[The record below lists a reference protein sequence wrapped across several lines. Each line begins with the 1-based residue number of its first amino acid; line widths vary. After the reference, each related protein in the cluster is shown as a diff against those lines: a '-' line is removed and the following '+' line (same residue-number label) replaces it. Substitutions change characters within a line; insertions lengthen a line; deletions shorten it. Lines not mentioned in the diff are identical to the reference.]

1 MPLAGIAHVPSQK
14 GGQTLPVTLGA
25 LFATPLHFPTAPE
38 PLGGGER
45 DGSLH
50 PHEMD
55 EVAHPRSRRSSR
67 EQQGRGASQC
77 PDQGDTRTESVG
89 ILEVGLQCAEF
100 YFHCLALNS
109 ASSV

>member
-1 MPLAGIAHVPSQK
+1 MPLAGIARVPSQK

-25 LFATPLHFPTAPE
+25 PLATAPE
-38 PLGGGER
+38 PLGGER

-55 EVAHPRSRRSSR
+55 EVAHPRSHRSSR
-67 EQQGRGASQC
+67 EQQGRGARQC
-77 PDQGDTRTESVG
+77 QDQGDTRTESVG
-89 ILEVGLQCAEF
+89 ILEVGLQRAEF
-100 YFHCLALNS
+100 YFHCLVLNS